1 MRRSVLIGLALASV
15 AVGAASVGIP
25 LSDDPTG
32 VHIVEA
38 MMAWVVGWSFVAC
51 GLVVWSRRPGNRIGP
66 LMVLVGFLWF
76 LGLFE
81 FAQDPTLNRLGAWVR
96 PLHIAVFAHLLLAFP
111 TGRLD
116 SRLARGLVIAGYVD
130 LALLEN
136 APLIAGESD
145 VTRALSRAALA
156 LMIVLFVA
164 GLVILARRWRAAS
177 LPWRR
182 SVAPLLIPG
191 AIGYASLILFLFNLL
206 LEQPLG
212 TIPGWIF
219 RIGYAAIPIVFL
231 VGLLRTRLARAS
243 VAELVVELSEP
254 RPPGELRDALARAL
268 GDPSLSLLYWL
279 PAEGRYVDLEGK
291 PVTLTDLEDGLTA
304 TVVERDGRQIGAI
317 VHDLA
322 LLEDTELIRAVSAA
336 AALAL
341 ENERL
346 QAELRA
352 RVTELRA
359 SRARIV
365 EAGNVERKRIER
377 NLHDATQQRLTSI
390 AIALALAES
399 KLGDD
404 PASAGAILDQAR
416 DGLAVALSEL
426 RDISQGIHPGILTER
441 GLAIAVEELAY
452 TAPIP
457 VKVDSKLN
465 GRVPEQVE
473 AGAYYVVAEALTN
486 IAKHAE
492 ASSAAVR
499 LATLNG
505 ALVLSV
511 RDDGVGGA
519 DLSNGS
525 GLRGLVDRVQ
535 ALGGTLEVDSIPGG
549 GTEVRAELP
558 CELS

>member
-136 APLIAGESD
+136 APLIAGESE

-156 LMIVLFVA
+156 LMIVLFAA

-399 KLGDD
+399 KLSGD
-404 PASAGAILDQAR
+404 SAAAAAILDQAR

-441 GLAIAVEELAY
+441 GLVTAIEELAY

-473 AGAYYVVAEALTN
+473 AGAYYVVAEALAN

-499 LATLNG
+499 LATVNG

-519 DLSNGS
+519 DLSHGS

-558 CELS
+558 CEWS

>member
-51 GLVVWSRRPGNRIGP
+51 GLVVWSRRPENRIGP

-136 APLIAGESD
+136 APLIAGESE

-156 LMIVLFVA
+156 LMIVLFAA

-291 PVTLTDLEDGLTA
+291 PVTLIDLEDGLTA

-399 KLGDD
+399 KLSGD
-404 PASAGAILDQAR
+404 SAAAAAILDQAR

-441 GLAIAVEELAY
+441 GLVTAIEELAY

-473 AGAYYVVAEALTN
+473 AGAYYVVAEALAN

-499 LATLNG
+499 LATVNG

-519 DLSNGS
+519 DLSHGS

-558 CELS
+558 CEWS